1 MKRAQFWTAD
11 SGHSQLHMTL
21 SRTEIPLASP
31 SSNNTNTSL
40 LLIKSHFKTVTGLQR
55 NEIICLVW
63 GCGTD
68 CHEESVAAWPLCS
81 NSCLDGKFR
90 SLFCCN
96 VFRLYTCREM
106 QRKRIHKPE
115 SVDEISR
122 SICGGG
128 QISAGLS
135 CVFIRPSCVTGQHSV
150 LLNATSSV
158 TCVSGSSFREWCSS
172 ADLVWVTFFSH
183 SASFLW
189 LVLLMPEMSIQFSVN
204 SF

>member
-40 LLIKSHFKTVTGLQR
+40 LLIKPHFKTVTGLQR

-96 VFRLYTCREM
+96 VFRLYTCREIRSGVVIGTADKPAL
-106 QRKRIHKPE
+106 QRTTTGCLL
-115 SVDEISR
+115 SR
-122 SICGGG
+122 
-128 QISAGLS
+128 Q
-135 CVFIRPSCVTGQHSV
+135 
-150 LLNATSSV
+150 
-158 TCVSGSSFREWCSS
+158 E
-172 ADLVWVTFFSH
+172 
-183 SASFLW
+183 
-189 LVLLMPEMSIQFSVN
+189 N
-204 SF
+204 S

>member
-96 VFRLYTCREM
+96 VFRLYTCREIKDTKLQEK
-106 QRKRIHKPE
+106 QRQPAKVTSLVNPGIRGHRQTSDHKQGSQSHNQRQAHEVLHYPSTKRLIKY
-115 SVDEISR
+115 R
-122 SICGGG
+122 
-128 QISAGLS
+128 
-135 CVFIRPSCVTGQHSV
+135 
-150 LLNATSSV
+150 
-158 TCVSGSSFREWCSS
+158 GSSIWESS
-172 ADLVWVTFFSH
+172 TYSWYLKAL
-183 SASFLW
+183 
-189 LVLLMPEMSIQFSVN
+189 E
-204 SF
+204 